1 MEKLNTLLKR
11 LDGFK
16 VIEATEDKIK
26 LETQLGVLEVAYRVD
41 VIYNHSSKA
50 KLFKEFPIQVCL
62 TISKNGKVLH
72 SWGSMNNEQN
82 VQIIHF
88 FQEKYDEEVQ
98 KEYFQRGQ
106 DEEKVGT
113 LLNL

>member
-11 LDGFK
+11 LDDFK
-16 VIEATEDKIK
+16 VIEATEDKMK
-26 LETQLGVLEVAYRVD
+26 LETPLGVLEVAYRVD

-62 TISKNGKVLH
+62 TISKNGNVLH
-72 SWGSMNNEQN
+72 TWGAMSNEQN
-82 VQIIHF
+82 IKIIHF
-88 FQEKYDEEVQ
+88 FQEKDDEGFMNEH
-98 KEYFQRGQ
+98 YQRGQ
-106 DEEKVGT
+106 DEKEVGT

>member
-11 LDGFK
+11 LDDFK

-26 LETQLGVLEVAYRVD
+26 LETPLGVLEVAYKVD

-50 KLFKEFPIQVCL
+50 KLFKEFPIQVVL
-62 TISKNGKVLH
+62 MISKNKNVLH
-72 SWGSMNNEQN
+72 NWGAMSNEQN
-82 VQIIHF
+82 IQIIDF
-88 FQEKYDEEVQ
+88 FQRKYNDEFMKEHFQKGRDEE
-98 KEYFQRGQ
+98 E
-106 DEEKVGT
+106 VGT